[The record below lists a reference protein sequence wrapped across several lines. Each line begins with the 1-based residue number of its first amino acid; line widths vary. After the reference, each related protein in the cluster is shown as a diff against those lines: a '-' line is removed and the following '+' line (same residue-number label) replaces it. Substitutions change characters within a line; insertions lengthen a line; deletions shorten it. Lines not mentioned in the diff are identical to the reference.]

1 MVKNLEQLNSQDQ
14 EAPQEQTPQK
24 SNRPDG
30 AGPLPEWSLWQP
42 KIVRGKDGQQ
52 RESSVK
58 SPDGK
63 TYEIKDGEQFVVERG
78 ENGDY
83 EAAIVD
89 KDGKKIY

>member
-1 MVKNLEQLNSQDQ
+1 MAKPEQLNTEKQ
-14 EAPQEQTPQK
+14 EPQLGQK
-24 SNRPDG
+24 VEERNKPAG
-30 AGPLPEWSLWQP
+30 AGYVPEWSLWQP